1 MAVLVRVKRKRDEL
15 PSERLILAAP
25 RAKRERSAR
34 ELLRST
40 FQGLG
45 LHQPPPAPEQNL
57 PVERRCFRRLD
68 TLDAAAARDL
78 EERTRGET
86 AQRLLR
92 EALRLRRKRRPSPEH
107 NEEASPTTTQ
117 SSPKRRQRPPQQA
130 ICVDL
135 KDGALERSSPI
146 PFEKSSEKKCSR
158 SLTDLTA
165 FAGVERSPT
174 NSSLD
179 MLAPGGARETARDEN
194 SERRRL
200 AAAVS
205 TAMASEDPASLVEL
219 RAACGTP
226 LAISVVCRDGAT
238 PLMAFARH
246 GC

>member
-107 NEEASPTTTQ
+107 
-117 SSPKRRQRPPQQA
+117 
-130 ICVDL
+130 L
-135 KDGALERSSPI
+135 
-146 PFEKSSEKKCSR
+146 
-158 SLTDLTA
+158 SL
-165 FAGVERSPT
+165 
-174 NSSLD
+174 
-179 MLAPGGARETARDEN
+179 
-194 SERRRL
+194 
-200 AAAVS
+200 
-205 TAMASEDPASLVEL
+205 
-219 RAACGTP
+219 
-226 LAISVVCRDGAT
+226 I
-238 PLMAFARH
+238 H
-246 GC
+246 I

>member
-34 ELLRST
+34 EMLRST

-45 LHQPPPAPEQNL
+45 LTQPPPAPEQNL

-92 EALRLRRKRRPSPEH
+92 EALRLRRKRRPSPT
-107 NEEASPTTTQ
+107 NLEEASPTTTQ
-117 SSPKRRQRPPQQA
+117 SSPKRRQKPPSEA

-135 KDGALERSSPI
+135 KDGALERSSPVS
-146 PFEKSSEKKCSR
+146 FEKASEKKGASR

-165 FAGVERSPT
+165 FA
-174 NSSLD
+174 
-179 MLAPGGARETARDEN
+179 
-194 SERRRL
+194 
-200 AAAVS
+200 
-205 TAMASEDPASLVEL
+205 
-219 RAACGTP
+219 
-226 LAISVVCRDGAT
+226 
-238 PLMAFARH
+238 
-246 GC
+246 